1 MKSMKNIK
9 RIIAILALGCVSSV
23 FAQEEAWKHTGEVY
37 PLWEDAQMPGNACL
51 QQEQVSRKYP
61 NRWMNNVSKPRLE
74 LFKASSEQPTGLVI
88 VCPGGGYVGL
98 SVENEGSLIAQWLV
112 SKGINAAVLYYRVPE
127 NMHGALQDIQ
137 RAIRMTRANA
147 KKWNINPDKICVIGF
162 SAGANLC
169 ARASTNFKKT
179 FYKPVDDIDKLSAK
193 PSHTCLIYP
202 AYCSDKA
209 FVQYKI
215 ARTGRKFE
223 DLDYNSEYELAKNLP
238 VSEDTPPA
246 FIVQTLEDKN
256 YVNASLAY
264 FLALKKAGV
273 DANLFLC
280 DKGPHGYGLG
290 QRIPD
295 KLVSMWP
302 ELFEKWLTINKFKG
316 DK

>member
-1 MKSMKNIK
+1 MKK
-9 RIIAILALGCVSSV
+9 IIVIISYLIFGVVCSS
-23 FAQEEAWKHTGEVY
+23 FAQDKNSSGEIY
-37 PLWEDAQMPGNACL
+37 PLWKDVQTPGNICL
-51 QQEQVSRKYP
+51 AKEEISRKYP
-61 NRWMNNVSKPRLE
+61 FRWMQNVSEPRLE
-74 LFKASSEQPTGLVI
+74 LFRASSKEPAGLVI
-88 VCPGGGYVGL
+88 VCPGGGYYGL
-98 SVENEGSLIAQWLV
+98 SIDNEGYSIAQWLV
-112 SKGINAAVLYYRVPE
+112 SKGINAAVLFYRVPE
-127 NMHGALQDIQ
+127 NMIGALQDIQ
-137 RAIRMTRANA
+137 RAIRMVRANA
-147 KKWNINPDKICVIGF
+147 KQWNVNPDKICVIGF

-179 FYKPVDDIDKLSAK
+179 SYKAVDDIDKLSAK

-223 DLDYNSEYELAKNLP
+223 DLDYNAEYELAKNLD
-238 VSEDTPPA
+238 VSSETPPA

-256 YVNASLAY
+256 YVNSSLAY
-264 FLALKKAGV
+264 YLALKKVGV

-280 DKGPHGYGLG
+280 DKGAHGYGLG
-290 QRIPD
+290 TRIPD

-302 ELFEKWLTINKFKG
+302 EIFEKWLTINKFKS